1 MFRIRPNIGA
11 VKVAVGLWGEE
22 GEKKKS
28 MNIQEQRR
36 LKSPNHL
43 LHAVAL
49 AVKRGPLR
57 GVFSARGI
65 SMPLK
70 REILSTNK
78 GHPRTLWNV
87 IYMHRPGVRGQRMLW
102 RGQSGST
109 RYRCSFHWTTMRCTG
124 QGASLHIT
132 ATATDRDGE
141 REKKATRGDDMAAIR
156 IIGCSACAFRYSPR
170 L

>member
-1 MFRIRPNIGA
+1 
-11 VKVAVGLWGEE
+11 
-22 GEKKKS
+22 
-28 MNIQEQRR
+28 MNIQEERR

-57 GVFSARGI
+57 GVFSASGI

-87 IYMHRPGVRGQRMLW
+87 IYMHRPEVRGQRMLW

-109 RYRCSFHWTTMRCTG
+109 RYRCSFHWTTVCYLFFCFFAAAVGRLVTHH
-124 QGASLHIT
+124 S
-132 ATATDRDGE
+132 DSN
-141 REKKATRGDDMAAIR
+141 REKKNKRATRGDDMAAIR
-156 IIGCSACAFRYSPR
+156 IIGCCACAFRYPPR